1 MSEIM
6 LVDRKDFDE
15 LEKVAKH
22 LEKMV
27 TNAFIRRG
35 VKVYETRNKTLCHH
49 SSDMPTRAGWINANN
64 LVFSDKVENWE

>member
-1 MSEIM
+1 
-6 LVDRKDFDE
+6 
-15 LEKVAKH
+15 
-22 LEKMV
+22 MV